1 MKRAQLNHTIVAALA
16 LAVGL
21 AVAKADEKSSVY
33 QSLLAKYDANKD
45 GRLSAGER
53 EVIRID
59 RLQPETRERSGR
71 RSFRYP
77 DTVVARFDKDDDN
90 ELDGEEFA
98 AARDWVDKRFKEINA
113 EYDADK
119 DGRLNTA
126 ERATLSKQ
134 IEAGKFEDIG
144 WLTRYLVR
152 SRGGGGE
159 RSRDMRRDEGEQS
172 RGGILRRSDKDRD
185 GRLSEEELTAARESL
200 KIFEAE
206 REREERTGIRR
217 VPSRGRR

>member
-1 MKRAQLNHTIVAALA
+1 MKRVQLNCTIVAALA

-21 AVAKADEKSSVY
+21 PLAKADEKPSVY

-45 GRLSAGER
+45 GRLSAAER

-98 AARDWVDKRFKEINA
+98 AAREWVDKRFKEINA

-126 ERATLSKQ
+126 ERAALSKE

-144 WLTRYLVR
+144 WLTGFLIR
-152 SRGGGGE
+152 SRGDRG
-159 RSRDMRRDEGEQS
+159 DKGEQS
-172 RGGILRRSDKDRD
+172 RGGILRKSDKNRD

-200 KIFEAE
+200 KKFEAE
-206 REREERTGIRR
+206 RDREERTGIRR
-217 VPSRGRR
+217 VPSRERR

>member
-1 MKRAQLNHTIVAALA
+1 MKYTKLNQTIVAALA

-21 AVAKADEKSSVY
+21 PLAKADEKSSVY

-45 GRLSAGER
+45 GRLDAAER

-59 RLQPETRERSGR
+59 RLKPASRERSGR

-98 AARDWVDKRFKEINA
+98 AAREWVDNRFKEINA

-126 ERATLSKQ
+126 ERAALSKQ

-144 WLTRYLVR
+144 WLTRFLIR
-152 SRGGGGE
+152 SRGDRGD

-172 RGGILRRSDKDRD
+172 RGGILRKSDKDRD
-185 GRLSEEELTAARESL
+185 GRLSEEELTAAREAL
-200 KIFEAE
+200 KKFEAE
-206 REREERTGIRR
+206 RDREERTGIRR

>member
-1 MKRAQLNHTIVAALA
+1 MKRTKLNHTIVAALA

-21 AVAKADEKSSVY
+21 PLAKADEKSSVY

-144 WLTRYLVR
+144 WLTRFLVR
-152 SRGGGGE
+152 SRGGE

-172 RGGILRRSDKDRD
+172 RGGILRKSDKNRD

-200 KIFEAE
+200 KKFEAE
-206 REREERTGIRR
+206 RDREERTGIRR

>member
-21 AVAKADEKSSVY
+21 PLAKADEKSSVY
-33 QSLLAKYDANKD
+33 QGLLAKYDANKD
-45 GRLSAGER
+45 GRLDAAER
-53 EVIRID
+53 EVIRTD
-59 RLQPETRERSGR
+59 RLKPETRERSGR

-90 ELDGEEFA
+90 ELDEEEFD
-98 AARDWVDKRFKEINA
+98 AARAWVDRRFKEINA

-126 ERATLSKQ
+126 ERAALSKQ

-144 WLTRYLVR
+144 WLTRFL
-152 SRGGGGE
+152 
-159 RSRDMRRDEGEQS
+159 
-172 RGGILRRSDKDRD
+172 IL
-185 GRLSEEELTAARESL
+185 SL
-200 KIFEAE
+200 IH
-206 REREERTGIRR
+206 I
-217 VPSRGRR
+217 

>member
-1 MKRAQLNHTIVAALA
+1 MKRAQLNLTIVAASA

-21 AVAKADEKSSVY
+21 ALAKADEKSSVY

-45 GRLSAGER
+45 GRLSAAER

-59 RLQPETRERSGR
+59 RLQPETRERSRG

-77 DTVVARFDKDDDN
+77 DTVIARFDKDDDD

-98 AARDWVDKRFKEINA
+98 AAREWVDKRFKEINA
-113 EYDADK
+113 EYDSDK
-119 DGRLNTA
+119 DGRLNIS

-144 WLTRYLVR
+144 WLTRFLVR

-185 GRLSEEELTAARESL
+185 GRLSEEELSAARESL

-206 REREERTGIRR
+206 REREEHTGIRR
-217 VPSRGRR
+217 VPSRGIR

>member
-1 MKRAQLNHTIVAALA
+1 MKRVQLNYTIVAALA

-21 AVAKADEKSSVY
+21 PLAKADEKPSVY

-45 GRLSAGER
+45 GRLSAAER

-59 RLQPETRERSGR
+59 RLQPKTGERSGR

-98 AARDWVDKRFKEINA
+98 AAREWVDKRFKEINA

-126 ERATLSKQ
+126 ERAALSKQ

-144 WLTRYLVR
+144 WLTRFLIR
-152 SRGGGGE
+152 SRGDRDD
-159 RSRDMRRDEGEQS
+159 RSRDMRRDKGEQS
-172 RGGILRRSDKDRD
+172 RGGILRKSDKNRD

-200 KIFEAE
+200 KKFEAE
-206 REREERTGIRR
+206 RDREERTGIRR

>member
-1 MKRAQLNHTIVAALA
+1 MKRVQLNYTIVAALA

-21 AVAKADEKSSVY
+21 PLAKADEKPSVY

-45 GRLSAGER
+45 GRLSATER

-59 RLQPETRERSGR
+59 RLQPKTGERSGR

-98 AARDWVDKRFKEINA
+98 AAREWVDKRFKEINA

-126 ERATLSKQ
+126 ERAALSKQ

-144 WLTRYLVR
+144 WLTRFLIR
-152 SRGGGGE
+152 SRGDRDD
-159 RSRDMRRDEGEQS
+159 RSRDMRRDKGEQS
-172 RGGILRRSDKDRD
+172 RGGILRKSDKNRD
-185 GRLSEEELTAARESL
+185 GRLSEEELTTARESL
-200 KIFEAE
+200 KKFEAE
-206 REREERTGIRR
+206 RDREERTGIRR

>member
-1 MKRAQLNHTIVAALA
+1 MKRVQLNYTIVAALA

-21 AVAKADEKSSVY
+21 PLAKADEKPSVY

-45 GRLSAGER
+45 GRLSATER

-59 RLQPETRERSGR
+59 RLQPKTGERSGR

-98 AARDWVDKRFKEINA
+98 AAREWVDKRFKEINA

-126 ERATLSKQ
+126 ERAALSKQ

-144 WLTRYLVR
+144 WLTRFLIR
-152 SRGGGGE
+152 SRGDRDD
-159 RSRDMRRDEGEQS
+159 RSRDMRRDKGEQS
-172 RGGILRRSDKDRD
+172 RGGILRKSDKNRD

-200 KIFEAE
+200 KKLEAE
-206 REREERTGIRR
+206 RDREERTGIRR

>member
-45 GRLSAGER
+45 GRLSAAER

-98 AARDWVDKRFKEINA
+98 AARDWP
-113 EYDADK
+113 
-119 DGRLNTA
+119 
-126 ERATLSKQ
+126 RAGSHCQ
-134 IEAGKFEDIG
+134 
-144 WLTRYLVR
+144 
-152 SRGGGGE
+152 RGGLPDQ
-159 RSRDMRRDEGEQS
+159 RKRP
-172 RGGILRRSDKDRD
+172 
-185 GRLSEEELTAARESL
+185 AR
-200 KIFEAE
+200 
-206 REREERTGIRR
+206 RR
-217 VPSRGRR
+217 VQS

>member
-1 MKRAQLNHTIVAALA
+1 MKRVQLNYTIVAALA

-21 AVAKADEKSSVY
+21 PLAKADEKPSVY

-45 GRLSAGER
+45 GRLSATER

-59 RLQPETRERSGR
+59 RLQPKTGERSGR

-98 AARDWVDKRFKEINA
+98 AAREWVDKRFKEINA

-126 ERATLSKQ
+126 ERAALSKQ

-144 WLTRYLVR
+144 WLTRFLIR
-152 SRGGGGE
+152 SRGDRDD
-159 RSRDMRRDEGEQS
+159 RSRDMRRDKGEQS
-172 RGGILRRSDKDRD
+172 RGGILRKSDKNRD

-200 KIFEAE
+200 KKFEAE
-206 REREERTGIRR
+206 RDREERTGIRR
-217 VPSRGRR
+217 VPSRERR